1 MVFPK
6 RSQRSQENKKISTRI
21 RASLL
26 SCPCLPLPFLRSLSN
41 LILRLP
47 PIWGKD
53 RWEH

>member
-1 MVFPK
+1 MGFPK
-6 RSQRSQENKKISTRI
+6 RSQRSRKIKKISTGI

-26 SCPCLPLPFLRSLSN
+26 SGACLLLPFLRSLSN